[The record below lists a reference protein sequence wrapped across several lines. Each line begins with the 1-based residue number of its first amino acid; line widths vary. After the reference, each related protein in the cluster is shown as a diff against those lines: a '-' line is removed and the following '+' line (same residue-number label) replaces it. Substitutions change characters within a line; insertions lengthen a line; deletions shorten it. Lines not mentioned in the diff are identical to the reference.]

1 MNGGIALVRNGA
13 VVASVCLPVAGLM
26 SLDEAQVVAER
37 LALVQKAAREFAVPE
52 GIDPVMTLSFAAL
65 CVIPA
70 LKLNTRGLF
79 DVTKFSFVP
88 VDAGV

>member
-1 MNGGIALVRNGA
+1 MDVKTD
-13 VVASVCLPVAGLM
+13 SAGFFSPEDNPGLC
-26 SLDEAQVVAER
+26 
-37 LALVQKAAREFAVPE
+37 KIAVPE